1 MVTLSDTRARR
12 DEILKVAARYG
23 ASDVRLFGSV
33 VHGQAGPDS
42 DVDILVRLEPGRS
55 LIDHIALMQ
64 DLEDLLGV
72 KVDVVEQEALHPAI
86 RDKVLDEGVSI

>member
-1 MVTLSDTRARR
+1 MVTLSDIRARR

>member
-1 MVTLSDTRARR
+1 MVTLSDIRARR

-42 DVDILVRLEPGRS
+42 DVDILVRFSEECS
-55 LIDHIALMQ
+55 LLDHIALMQ
-64 DLEDLLGV
+64 ELEATLGV
-72 KVDVVEQEALHPAI
+72 KVDVVNEKVLHPFI
-86 RDKVLDEGVSI
+86 RDRVLSEVVEV

>member
-1 MVTLSDTRARR
+1 MVTLSDIRARR

-42 DVDILVRLEPGRS
+42 DVDILVRLEKGRS

-64 DLEDLLGV
+64 DLQALLGV
-72 KVDVVEQEALHPAI
+72 KVDLVTERSLHPAI
-86 RDKVLDEGVSI
+86 RDRVLSEGIAI